1 MIDRHANAWRL
12 GLPLSQPHSGDLMR
26 QCIAIRHFAFEGPGT
41 FEPLL
46 RMCDYKVMMIE
57 GP

>member
-1 MIDRHANAWRL
+1 
-12 GLPLSQPHSGDLMR
+12 MR